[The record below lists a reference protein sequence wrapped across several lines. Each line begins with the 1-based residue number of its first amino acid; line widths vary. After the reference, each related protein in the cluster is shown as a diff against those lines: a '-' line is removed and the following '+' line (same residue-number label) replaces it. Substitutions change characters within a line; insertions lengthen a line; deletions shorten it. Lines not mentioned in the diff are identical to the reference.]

1 MSRITEQHG
10 EETLFFFTNQYLM
23 CSWCLLIASYHST
36 LQVILEV
43 GGDAVVVSM
52 LCILFLL

>member
-10 EETLFFFTNQYLM
+10 EETLFFFTDQYLM
-23 CSWCLLIASYHST
+23 FLWCLLIASYHST

-43 GGDAVVVSM
+43 GGHAVVVWL